1 MAIARLKQP
10 AQQQQLL
17 AETLDSDLSI
27 QEIRDR
33 IRQMS
38 SKPEKTEDVPQR
50 FTELGKR
57 LRQSRAWEDPGKKK
71 QIEALMKKL
80 EDLLQS

>member
-1 MAIARLKQP
+1 
-10 AQQQQLL
+10 
-17 AETLDSDLSI
+17 
-27 QEIRDR
+27 
-33 IRQMS
+33 
-38 SKPEKTEDVPQR
+38 
-50 FTELGKR
+50 LGKR